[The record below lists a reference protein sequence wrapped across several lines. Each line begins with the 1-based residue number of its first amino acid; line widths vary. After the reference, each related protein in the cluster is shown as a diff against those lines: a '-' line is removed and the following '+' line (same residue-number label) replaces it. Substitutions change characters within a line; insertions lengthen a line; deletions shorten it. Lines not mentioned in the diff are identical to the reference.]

1 MTGEE
6 LEIKIADLYAPEGGD
21 RKLLVEAFLERLRNL
36 LDDGDVFTHAE
47 LGSFRLAR
55 LHNGGGER
63 VGLLHAPDKEFADPD
78 QVEPLELPS
87 YSSRRVDSVDRLFSL
102 SLGKPVASKTP
113 GAKGWRSFHASSYD
127 EALERAKR
135 AIADGEISYNAAFDE
150 SEPTP
155 TSEKDRL
162 PWQYGSEW
170 KGATG
175 GGVEPESIG
184 ANARSISWDFGDVAT
199 AVAEGEKEFDYGQ
212 PAAARAEEESYDDF
226 TEVETAKLEP
236 PKQDEPEPD
245 VFEEPAEAEDE
256 ERDEASDVFDDLMA
270 AAGEKDATTKDAP
283 KQAAPK
289 AETPKPK
296 PKPKQTDSLDDLQS
310 MFDDM
315 QSFDPADDDAKDDSG
330 DLDMMT
336 LDDFEAEDAGG
347 ATTELSD
354 DDLFE
359 NDAGSSSDVFD
370 GDDTF
375 SGEDA
380 LKKDDAFDDDFFKD
394 DSSSKS
400 FSSGGFDATSAVDT
414 EVRDLSADDL
424 FGPGSRFNADRALH
438 ASDFHAAYEIDDY
451 EVTQGE
457 ERAALDMLDSVQ
469 FDSAGEGRITRGVG
483 KKRFEYDDDD
493 DDDDDYEED
502 DYEEYDDSDYA
513 AEEEYDDDEYYEPR
527 ALPKVIILTLLLL
540 GASIAL
546 EWFGVPFPLS
556 LVDPTAG
563 RVERMD
569 ATPTIVDGGT
579 QSGYRYAPIY
589 DENLGDVL
597 PDRAA
602 PDGDGSQS
610 ETTGDETAPADEDA
624 ANGDGETTNE

>member
-47 LGSFRLAR
+47 LGSFRLALLR
-55 LHNGGGER
+55 TNGGER

-78 QVEPLELPS
+78 QVESLELPS

-102 SLGKPVASKTP
+102 SLGKPVVSKTP
-113 GAKGWRSFHASSYD
+113 GAKGWRSFRASSYD
-127 EALERAKR
+127 EAMERAKR
-135 AIADGEISYNAAFDE
+135 AIADGEISYNAAFDD

-175 GGVEPESIG
+175 GGVEPETIG
-184 ANARSISWDFGDVAT
+184 ATARSISWDFGDVET

-226 TEVETAKLEP
+226 TEVETAKPEP
-236 PKQDEPEPD
+236 PKRVEPQPAEPD
-245 VFEEPAEAEDE
+245 VFEEPDEAEDE

-270 AAGEKDATTKDAP
+270 AAGEKDAPAKGE
-283 KQAAPK
+283 PK
-289 AETPKPK
+289 AEAPKPQ
-296 PKPKQTDSLDDLQS
+296 PKKTDSLDDLQS

-315 QSFDPADDDAKDDSG
+315 QSVEPSDADEKKDDSA

-336 LDDFEAEDAGG
+336 LDDFEAEDDGG
-347 ATTELSD
+347 GTAEITDS
-354 DDLFE
+354 DLFGD
-359 NDAGSSSDVFD
+359 DAGSSSDVFG

-380 LKKDDAFDDDFFKD
+380 LQRDDAFGGDDDVDVFRD
-394 DSSSKS
+394 DSSTDD
-400 FSSGGFDATSAVDT
+400 FPSGGFDATTSAIDT

-424 FGPGSRFNADRALH
+424 FGSGSRFKADRALH
-438 ASDFHAAYEIDDY
+438 ASDFHAAYEIDDS
-451 EVTQGE
+451 EVTPAE
-457 ERAALDMLDSVQ
+457 ERAALDMIDSVQ
-469 FDSAGEGRITRGVG
+469 FDSAGDGRITRGVER
-483 KKRFEYDDDD
+483 KRAEFDD
-493 DDDDDYEED
+493 E
-502 DYEEYDDSDYA
+502 YEEYDDTEYVE
-513 AEEEYDDDEYYEPR
+513 EEEYDEDEYYAPR
-527 ALPKVIILTLLLL
+527 AWPKVLILSLFLL
-540 GASIAL
+540 GASVAL
-546 EWFGVPFPLS
+546 DWFGAPFPLS
-556 LVDPTAG
+556 ALDPTAG
-563 RVERMD
+563 RVERLNS
-569 ATPTIVDGGT
+569 TPTIVEAET
-579 QSGYRYAPIY
+579 LSGYRYAPIY

-602 PDGDGSQS
+602 PDGNGSRS
-610 ETTGDETAPADEDA
+610 EATGDEGSSDDEGA
-624 ANGDGETTNE
+624 ANDDGETTNE